1 MKSTVARSDLGLNNC
16 HLTVAYLPASLPA
29 FYHRS
34 TDIFA
39 RLLSLL
45 ERLLD
50 RDAFED
56 YRVSAIAIPTAS
68 FGTGLHYTSTIFP
81 PDPASIMKGTT
92 LSLLWL
98 AGLAAGQSSSSS
110 ASPSVITLT
119 GTQKFSGA
127 DSGRPVTVPSDF
139 EGSTFATLT
148 SAPTGSTASANATVS
163 ASEANSVIN
172 IGGGNRT
179 RTPTGSATGSA
190 ALPQN
195 TQPCNNYVEFCNR
208 KYSNITEV
216 AAHNSMFTKE
226 RNVGRNQDY
235 GVTQQLNDGIRM
247 LQGQAHDINGTLY
260 YCHSSC
266 DLLNAGTV
274 EDYLKEVVAW
284 VESHPFDVVTIIF
297 GNYDYEKQGADGKPL
312 VTSSNFDKPI
322 RSSGLYQYIY
332 QPPKTAMELDDW
344 PTLGELLIQQK
355 RVVTFIDYN
364 VDTDAVPYL
373 LWEFYN
379 MWETPYSPTDANFPC
394 TIGRPEGLGD
404 EKARS
409 LLYMAN
415 HNLNVAID
423 IAGLNLLVPNVA
435 ATNTTN
441 ALEGDGSLGLMA
453 NRCTCESSAP
463 FRTMFFS
470 STNNYS

>member
-1 MKSTVARSDLGLNNC
+1 M
-16 HLTVAYLPASLPA
+16 
-29 FYHRS
+29 
-34 TDIFA
+34 
-39 RLLSLL
+39 
-45 ERLLD
+45 
-50 RDAFED
+50 
-56 YRVSAIAIPTAS
+56 RV
-68 FGTGLHYTSTIFP
+68 
-81 PDPASIMKGTT
+81 TT
-92 LSLLWL
+92 LPLLWL

-119 GTQKFSGA
+119 GSQRVLSGGEFGG
-127 DSGRPVTVPSDF
+127 SVTVPSDF

-148 SAPTGSTASANATVS
+148 SAPSGSTASANATIS
-163 ASEANSVIN
+163 ASQSDSVIN

-195 TQPCNNYVEFCNR
+195 TQPCNNYLEFCNR
-208 KYSNITEV
+208 RYSNITEV
-216 AAHNSMFTKE
+216 AAHNSMFTKA

-247 LQGQAHDINGTLY
+247 LQGQAHYINGTLY
-260 YCHSSC
+260 YCHTSC

-284 VESHPFDVVTIIF
+284 VEKHPFDVVTIIF

-312 VTSSNFDKPI
+312 VTSSNFDEPI

-332 QPPKTAMELDDW
+332 QPPKTAMELADW
-344 PTLGELLIQQK
+344 PTLGQMLLQQK

-364 VDTDAVPYL
+364 FDTDAVPYL

-379 MWETPYSPTDANFPC
+379 MWETPYSPTDAQFPC
-394 TIGRPEGLGD
+394 TIGRPEGVSD
-404 EKARS
+404 EKAKDM
-409 LLYMAN
+409 LYMAN
-415 HNLNVAID
+415 HNLNVEIA

-441 ALEGDGSLGLMA
+441 GIEGDGSLGLMA
-453 NRCTCESSAP
+453 NQCTSDWGRPPNFLLVDFYNQGPINGSVFEVAARANNVTYNRECCGKATSFATSLVTPSVTFSALVM
-463 FRTMFFS
+463 TMVGVLLM
-470 STNNYS
+470 